1 MVRCPE
7 RDLCSATAMTS
18 LISLMPARTALKET
32 NSELVRRAMSRAS
45 VVLPQPGGPQK
56 SMEPRLSFSICTR
69 SDLPGPRSFSWPMNS
84 SRVRG
89 RMRSASGW
97 LAAGTSGSRA
107 CGPCGVNGN
116 FEKRLTL
123 FLDVRRGHRVSL
135 TSGLVKNDGCR
146 GGGIQGFDA
155 AGHGDA
161 DARIG
166 ATLDFFGKTCAFV
179 ADEKGHGLAPI
190 DFPGSKER
198 LFAVARFVNAG
209 SQGAN
214 ACNFQLR
221 KQNRK
226 RHAGEYGEMQG
237 SASGSAQSFR
247 GERVC
252 GSADAGSGGGRA
264 GCTEGSSGAQDGA
277 DVAGVLDAGEDD
289 EQESASRDGSAHEV
303 IERDLP
309 RMNQRGDPLR
319 VLRVGE
325 AFKEA
330 VRGVK
335 DGKSHFGAV
344 DEGGETLVM
353 AFTGFAEEHG
363 LNAAAGTQRFFD
375 EAHAFNA
382 NEAAFRGQAAAESHA
397 ELLEPAIVAA
407 CQERGRT
414 FGASITSGF
423 AGRS

>member
-1 MVRCPE
+1 MVRWPE

-32 NSELVRRAMSRAS
+32 NSELVRRAMRRAR
-45 VVLPQPGGPQK
+45 VVLPHPGGPQK

-69 SDLPGPRSFSWPMNS
+69 RDLPGPRSFSWPMNS
-84 SRVRG
+84 SSVRG

-97 LAAGTSGSRA
+97 LAAGTSGSGA
-107 CGPCGVNGN
+107 GGGN

-135 TSGLVKNDGCR
+135 TSGFVKNDGCR

-382 NEAAFRGQAAAESHA
+382 NEAAFRGQAAAQCHA
-397 ELLEPAIVAA
+397 ELLEPVIVAA
-407 CQERGRT
+407 GEERG
-414 FGASITSGF
+414 FHCGARITSGF
-423 AGRS
+423 SWRSHYRGG